1 MSRVEQ
7 TLAKLRQ
14 LKLNGMAEV
23 YDQQASQPSVHK
35 LSFDDRLAMLVDREV
50 SSRDTR
56 KISRMIKSA
65 GFIESASLEDLD
77 DSKGREL
84 DSAQIASLAT
94 CDWLAR
100 HLNVIVLGPAGVGKT
115 WLATALA
122 TQGCRMGYSASYY
135 RLSELGEAIQSAM
148 VDGALPDLKN
158 KLYRVDLLYLDDLGI
173 GAINPQVAAVL
184 LDVINLRQNTG
195 SLLIASQFPV
205 SKWHGFFP
213 EPTVADA
220 LLDRVVHKAYKL
232 QIKGESMRKVRGKKQ
247 LESAQ

>member
-1 MSRVEQ
+1 MSKVEQ
-7 TLAKLRQ
+7 TLEKLRK

-23 YDQQASQPSVHK
+23 YDHQASQPSVHK
-35 LSFDDRLAMLVDREV
+35 LSFDDRLAMLVDREA
-50 SSRDTR
+50 SSRDTK
-56 KISRMIKSA
+56 KISRLIKSA
-65 GFIESASLEDLD
+65 GFFESASLEDLD
-77 DSKGREL
+77 ESKGRAL
-84 DSAQIASLAT
+84 DPAQISSLAT

-122 TQGCRMGYSASYY
+122 TQGCRMGYSASYH
-135 RLSELGEAIQSAM
+135 RLSELSETIHAAM
-148 VDGALPDLKN
+148 VDGTIPALKN
-158 KLYRVDLLYLDDLGI
+158 KLYRVDLLYLDDLGLSEI
-173 GAINPQVAAVL
+173 SPQVAAVL

-205 SKWHGFFP
+205 SEWHGFFP

-220 LLDRVVHKAYKL
+220 LLDRVVHKAYRL

-247 LESAQ
+247 LESAK

>member
-1 MSRVEQ
+1 MSKVEQ
-7 TLAKLRQ
+7 TLAKLRK

-35 LSFDDRLAMLVDREV
+35 LSFDDRLAMLVDREA
-50 SSRDTR
+50 SSRDTK
-56 KISRMIKSA
+56 KISRLIKSA

-77 DSKGREL
+77 ESKGRAL

-100 HLNVIVLGPAGVGKT
+100 HLNVIVLGPSGVGKT

-135 RLSELGEAIQSAM
+135 RLSELGEAIHSAM
-148 VDGALPDLKN
+148 VDGTIPALKN
-158 KLYRVDLLYLDDLGI
+158 KLYRVDLLYLDDFGLSTI
-173 GAINPQVAAVL
+173 SPQVAAVL

-195 SLLIASQFPV
+195 SLMIASQFPV
-205 SKWHGFFP
+205 SEWHGFFP

-220 LLDRVVHKAYKL
+220 LLDRVVHKAYRL

-247 LESAQ
+247 LESAK